1 MTETKKH
8 TKSIVYVIAGI
19 ILLNFLGNYFYKRYD
34 LTQDKRFTLSEAAKK
49 TIATVDVPIFIEVF
63 LEGNFPSEFKRLQ
76 SETKQLL
83 EEFEAYN
90 HNIKFKFVNPS
101 DTEGEA
107 EALFKFGAKPAQVE
121 VKENGK
127 VSTQQIFPWAIA
139 TYNGRPIKIPLLKN
153 QLGIT
158 SEERVTNSIQNLEYA
173 FADGFNKL
181 VHPKKR
187 KVAVIKGNGELE
199 DKYVVNF
206 FTTLREY
213 YYIAPF
219 TLDSALISP
228 VKTLEQIKEFD
239 LIVVA
244 NPTEA
249 FSEKEKYILD
259 QYTMNGGSS
268 LWLIDAVEL
277 KKDSVSGNDFGFGKE
292 LNLTDFFFKYGIRI
306 NPNLVKDVY
315 SAPILLASGSERE
328 SQYNRYP
335 WFYSPLSSS
344 ANNHPIVTNI
354 EAVKFDYASSI
365 DTLPNSIS
373 KTVLLSSSPIS
384 KVVGMPVEI
393 DISKEINKNL
403 KIVNEGPS
411 EKEYTAKEIPLS
423 ILLEGTFP
431 SAYTNRIKPFK
442 IAGDLSR
449 SQPTK
454 MIVIS
459 DGSIIANQLQ
469 GNRPLELGFD
479 KWTNAFYGNKE
490 FLLNSVNYLLDDNGL
505 INIRS
510 KEISVPFLDPQK
522 VAEQRVVWQLV
533 NILLPLVLLGVFGF
547 GFNYFRKRKYTNEL
561 LISFF

>member
-1 MTETKKH
+1 MAETKKQ
-8 TKSIVYVIAGI
+8 TKNLILIIVGI
-19 ILLNFLGNYFYKRYD
+19 ILLNIFGSYFYKRFD
-34 LTQDKRFTLSEAAKK
+34 LTQDKRFTLSEAAKN
-49 TIATVDVPIFIEVF
+49 TIATIDSPIFIEVF
-63 LEGNFPSEFKRLQ
+63 LEGDFPSEFKRLQ
-76 SETKQLL
+76 AETKQLL
-83 EEFEAYN
+83 EEFEGYN
-90 HNIKFKFVNPS
+90 RNIKFKFVNPS
-101 DTEGEA
+101 DTEGDA

-158 SEERVTNSIQNLEYA
+158 SEERVNNSIQNLEYA

-181 VHPKKR
+181 VHPKKH

-199 DKYVVNF
+199 DKYVVDF
-206 FTTLREY
+206 FTTLRDY

-219 TLDSALISP
+219 TLDSASVSP
-228 VKTLEQIKEFD
+228 IKTLEQIKKFD
-239 LIVVA
+239 LIVIA

-249 FSEKEKYILD
+249 FTEKEKYILD
-259 QYTMNGGSS
+259 QYTMSGGRS

-277 KKDSVSGNDFGFGKE
+277 KKDTISGNDFGFGKE

-328 SQYNRYP
+328 SQYNKYP

-354 EAVKFDYASSI
+354 EAVKFEYVSSI
-365 DTLPNSIS
+365 DTLPNSLK
-373 KTVLLSSSPIS
+373 KTILLSSSPLS
-384 KVVGMPVEI
+384 KIVVMPIEI
-393 DISKEINKNL
+393 DIAKEINRNL

-411 EKEYTAKEIPLS
+411 EKEYNSGEIPLS
-423 ILLEGTFP
+423 VLLEGSFP
-431 SAYTNRIKPFK
+431 SAYYNRIKPFK
-442 IAGDLSR
+442 ISNDISN
-449 SQPTK
+449 STPTK
-454 MIVIS
+454 MVVIS
-459 DGSIIANQLQ
+459 DGSIIVNQFQ
-469 GNRPLELGFD
+469 KNRPLELGFD

-490 FLLNSVNYLLDDNGL
+490 FLLNTVNYLLDDSGL

-522 VAEQRVVWQLV
+522 ITEQRTLWQLV
-533 NILLPLVLLGVFGF
+533 NILLPLALLGVFGF
-547 GFNYFRKRKYTNEL
+547 GFSYFRKRKYT
-561 LISFF
+561 SFC

>member
-1 MTETKKH
+1 MA
-8 TKSIVYVIAGI
+8 SIKQQSKNLFLVILGI
-19 ILLNFLGNYFYKRYD
+19 LILNILGNYFYKRFD
-34 LTQDKRFTLSEAAKK
+34 LTQDNRFTLSTAAKS
-49 TIATVDVPIFIEVF
+49 TIASLESPIFIEVF
-63 LEGNFPSEFKRLQ
+63 LEGDFPSEFKRLQ
-76 SETKQLL
+76 AETKHLL
-83 EEFEAYN
+83 EEFEAFN
-90 HNIKFKFVNPS
+90 PNIKFQFVNPS
-101 DTEGEA
+101 DTEGDA

-158 SEERVTNSIQNLEYA
+158 SEERVQNSIQNLEYA

-199 DKYVVNF
+199 DKYVVDF
-206 FTTLREY
+206 FTTLRDY

-219 TLDSALISP
+219 TLDSAAISP

-239 LIVVA
+239 LIVIA
-244 NPTEA
+244 NPTES
-249 FSEKEKYILD
+249 FTENEKYILD
-259 QYTMNGGSS
+259 QYTMSGGSS
-268 LWLIDAVEL
+268 LWLIDGVEL
-277 KKDSVSGNDFGFGKE
+277 KKDSVSENDFGFGKE

-306 NPNLVKDVY
+306 NPNLVKDLY

-354 EAVKFDYASSI
+354 EAVKFEYASSI
-365 DTLPNSIS
+365 DTLPNSLK

-384 KVVGMPVEI
+384 KIVGMPVEI
-393 DISKEINKNL
+393 DISKEITKNL
-403 KIVNEGPS
+403 TIVNEGPS
-411 EKEYTAKEIPLS
+411 EQEYNAGEIPIS
-423 ILLEGTFP
+423 VLLEGSFP
-431 SAYTNRIKPFK
+431 SAYSNRIKPFK
-442 IAGDLSR
+442 IATDLSE
-449 SQPTK
+449 SVPTK
-454 MIVIS
+454 MVVIS
-459 DGSIIANQLQ
+459 DGSIIINQFQ

-490 FLLNSVNYLLDDNGL
+490 FLLNTVNYLLDDSGL

-522 VAEQRVVWQLV
+522 VAEQRIVWQLV
-533 NILLPLVLLGVFGF
+533 NILLPLVLLAVFGL
-547 GFNYFRKRKYTNEL
+547 GFTYLRKQKYTK
-561 LISFF
+561 FC

>member
-1 MTETKKH
+1 MVAFKKQN
-8 TKSIVYVIAGI
+8 KNLVLVIVGI
-19 ILLNFLGNYFYKRYD
+19 IILNVFGNYFYKRFD
-34 LTQDKRFTLSEAAKK
+34 LTQDKRFTLSQASKN
-49 TIATVDVPIFIEVF
+49 TIATIDAPIFIEVF
-63 LEGNFPSEFKRLQ
+63 LEGDFPSEFKRLQ

-90 HNIKFKFVNPS
+90 SNIKFKFVNPS
-101 DTEGEA
+101 DTEGDA

-158 SEERVTNSIQNLEYA
+158 SEERVNNSIQNLEYA

-181 VHPKKR
+181 AHPKKR

-199 DKYVVNF
+199 DKYVVDF
-206 FTTLREY
+206 FTTIRDY

-219 TLDSALISP
+219 TLDSASVSP

-239 LIVVA
+239 LIVIA

-277 KKDSVSGNDFGFGKE
+277 KRDTVSGNDFGFGKE

-306 NPNLVKDVY
+306 NPNLVKDMY

-344 ANNHPIVTNI
+344 TNNHPIVTNI
-354 EAVKFDYASSI
+354 EAVKFEYVSSI
-365 DTLPNSIS
+365 DTLPNSLK
-373 KTVLLSSSPIS
+373 KTILLSSSPIS
-384 KVVGMPVEI
+384 KIVGMPVEI
-393 DISKEINKNL
+393 DITKEINKNL

-411 EKEYTAKEIPLS
+411 EKEYNSVEIPLS
-423 ILLEGTFP
+423 VLLEGSFP
-431 SAYTNRIKPFK
+431 SAYSNRVKPFPISEDK
-442 IAGDLSR
+442 SNSL
-449 SQPTK
+449 PTK
-454 MIVIS
+454 MVVIS

-469 GNRPLELGFD
+469 NNRPLELGFD
-479 KWTNAFYGNKE
+479 KWTSAFYGNKE
-490 FLLNSVNYLLDDNGL
+490 FLLNTVNYLLDDSGL

-522 VAEQRVVWQLV
+522 ATEQRTLWQLV

-547 GFNYFRKRKYTNEL
+547 GFNYFRKQKYTN
-561 LISFF
+561 

>member
-268 LWLIDAVEL
+268 LWLVDAVEL

-533 NILLPLVLLGVFGF
+533 NILLPLVLLMLFGF
-547 GFNYFRKRKYTNEL
+547 GFTYRRKQKYTD
-561 LISFF
+561 